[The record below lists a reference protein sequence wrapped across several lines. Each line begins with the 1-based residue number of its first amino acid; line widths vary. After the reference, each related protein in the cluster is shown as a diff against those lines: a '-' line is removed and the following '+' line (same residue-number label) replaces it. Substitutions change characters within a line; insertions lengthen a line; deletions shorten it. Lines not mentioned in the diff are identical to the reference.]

1 MTVCLRDPLGSFQ
14 LDDVKEIQVAGNSIY
29 VIFQD
34 GSEDK
39 FAGAEILSA
48 VEQ

>member
-14 LDDVKEIQVAGNSIY
+14 LDDVMEIQVAGNSTY
-29 VIFQD
+29 VTFQD
-34 GSEDK
+34 GGEDK

-48 VEQ
+48 VE